1 MFGKISRFLP
11 RLGKTGG
18 ARRLRFCQCLAKSS
32 RGGFTLFELLL
43 VVVILG
49 ISAGVAVPYFASS
62 MKGAKLRVS
71 ARMVVST
78 HRQTQC
84 QAILRGRQYA
94 LLFDERKGTLE
105 TVSVETDEEADPF
118 FSAATAGSGANRNGL
133 GTGLHLG
140 GNLGGGTAAAP
151 AADAGKAVATSENVR
166 SFEEGVS
173 IADFRGGKEVDGL
186 HYVMYYPNG
195 MCTAWETT
203 LTDGVRRTRIA
214 VDPVTGKAKVAT
226 K

>member
-1 MFGKISRFLP
+1 MFGKNQAILP
-11 RLGKTGG
+11 SIGKMQKVR
-18 ARRLRFCQCLAKSS
+18 A
-32 RGGFTLFELLL
+32 GFTMFELLM

-49 ISAGVAVPYFASS
+49 IASGVAVPYFAAS

-105 TVSVETDEEADPF
+105 SVSVEVEDEADPF
-118 FSAATAGSGANRNGL
+118 FSAATGGGGNRNSLGSGL
-133 GTGLHLG
+133 
-140 GNLGGGTAAAP
+140 NLGGGLGGRTARAAADEP
-151 AADAGKAVATSENVR
+151 AATATSENVR
-166 SFEEGVS
+166 SFEDGVA
-173 IADFRGGKEVDGL
+173 ITGFRGGKEVAGL

-195 MCTAWETT
+195 TCTPYEVT
-203 LTDGVRRTRIA
+203 LSDGKRSTRIT
-214 VDPVTGKAKVAT
+214 VDPVTGKAKT
-226 K
+226 DSR